1 MNHYQYQGDNL
12 LCEDLEIKSIANEIE
27 TPFYCYSLRSL
38 KDNINKYKENL
49 KNKNSK
55 ICFALKA
62 NSNLEI
68 IKIIAE
74 EGLGADAVSYTHLTL
89 PTKA

>member
-12 LCEDLEIKSIANEIE
+12 RCEDLEIESITNEIE

-49 KNKNSK
+49 KNTNSK
-55 ICFALKA
+55 RI
-62 NSNLEI
+62 
-68 IKIIAE
+68 
-74 EGLGADAVSYTHLTL
+74 
-89 PTKA
+89 

>member
-12 LCEDLEIKSIANEIE
+12 LCEDLGIESITNEIE

-49 KNKNSK
+49 KNTNSK

-74 EGLGADAVSYTHLTL
+74 EGLGADAVSYTHLRAHET
-89 PTKA
+89 

>member
-12 LCEDLEIKSIANEIE
+12 RCEDLEIESITNEIE

-49 KNKNSK
+49 KNTNSK
-55 ICFALKA
+55 ISSFFAGPVDTVISL
-62 NSNLEI
+62 I
-68 IKIIAE
+68 
-74 EGLGADAVSYTHLTL
+74 VYF
-89 PTKA
+89 